1 MLNDDTLKQLFIQGF
16 FKSDII
22 QGVLKKNPQTL
33 VRAKRAARDM
43 KHIDNDY
50 DKLWQKED
58 ELVL

>member
-22 QGVLKKNPQTL
+22 QGVLKRNPQTL
-33 VRAKRAARDM
+33 VHAKRAARDM